1 MSSSWREASSGMLT
15 LTNVGEP
22 PPLYSAEVDGQDQ
35 QDGLPVSVSWE
46 PPPMYDVAI
55 VPKPYEVSVEQWR
68 IQDFPEEAQTPKE
81 EGGNLLF
88 DNIFPKTAWKWR
100 SFGPGASLA
109 SPLPDPP
116 MSI

>member
-22 PPLYSAEVDGQDQ
+22 PPLYSAEIDGQGQ
-35 QDGLPVSVSWE
+35 PGELPVSVSWE

-68 IQDFPEEAQTPKE
+68 IQDFLEGAPTP
-81 EGGNLLF
+81 
-88 DNIFPKTAWKWR
+88 
-100 SFGPGASLA
+100 ASK
-109 SPLPDPP
+109 
-116 MSI
+116 